1 MRSNAKRVLM
11 TRLAYVLALGAAA
24 PGFAQA
30 FSQTIYGVARA
41 GDGDS
46 LEINGQRFRLFGID
60 APEFDQTCTKGG
72 AQWACGAEAADQLSR
87 LVTGR
92 EVRCVAN
99 GVDQYQRLLARC
111 SVGGMDVNA
120 AMVERGYAIAFRKY
134 SSDYVAAEA
143 RAKAARRG
151 IWAGTF
157 ETPSSVR
164 AEGRSYRSAKRPAP
178 SRSSAAPQRAAGSCV
193 IKGNKSRRGEWI
205 YHVPGMPYYEQT
217 QAEEMFCSEAE
228 ARAAGYRRAIV
239 R

>member
-1 MRSNAKRVLM
+1 MK
-11 TRLAYVLALGAAA
+11 RLAYVLALGAAG
-24 PGFAQA
+24 PGFAQTS
-30 FSQTIYGVARA
+30 SQPIYGVARA

-46 LEINGQRFRLFGID
+46 LEINGQRVRLFGID
-60 APEFDQTCTKGG
+60 APEFDQTCTKDG

-134 SSDYVAAEA
+134 SNDYVDEEM
-143 RAKAARRG
+143 RAKAAKRG

-157 ETPSSVR
+157 ADPSMVR
-164 AEGRSYRSAKRPAP
+164 AAKRGQRSTPRLERSTLRAMSMPA
-178 SRSSAAPQRAAGSCV
+178 SGGCV
-193 IKGNKSRRGEWI
+193 IKGNRSRRGEWI
-205 YHVPGMPYYEQT
+205 YHLPGMPYYEQT
-217 QAEEMFCSEAE
+217 RAEEIFCSEAE

>member
-1 MRSNAKRVLM
+1 MK
-11 TRLAYVLALGAAA
+11 RLAYVLALGAAA
-24 PGFAQA
+24 PGFAQTS
-30 FSQTIYGVARA
+30 SQPVYGVARA

-46 LEINGQRFRLFGID
+46 LEVNGTRVRLFGID
-60 APEFDQTCTKGG
+60 APEFDQSCTKDG

-92 EVRCVAN
+92 QVRCAPT
-99 GVDQYQRLLARC
+99 GVDQYQRILARC
-111 SVGGMDVNA
+111 TVGATDVNA

-134 SSDYVAAEA
+134 SSEYVAAEA
-143 RAKAARRG
+143 GAKAAKRG
-151 IWAGTF
+151 IWAGKF

-164 AEGRSYRSAKRPAP
+164 AESRSHRSAARPAP
-178 SRSSAAPQRAAGSCV
+178 PRQNAAPQRVAGSCV

-205 YHVPGMPYYEQT
+205 YHLPGMPYYEQT
-217 QAEEMFCSEAE
+217 RAEAIFCTEAE